1 MSDQRWNFLG
11 GMAIALAL
19 SPATF
24 AGEGWLII
32 TSHPPGATIYV
43 DNTDRGITPQRP
55 QDALRIKVT
64 DGVREIQAR
73 KQVGG
78 KEYAAQQSIK
88 VSGNKEIPVQLHLRE
103 PQMEL
108 PAVTSVTTPH
118 LHRDQGIGTANPIG
132 ELMVPGKNF

>member
-1 MSDQRWNFLG
+1 MTRNQWKR
-11 GMAIALAL
+11 L
-19 SPATF
+19 SGIILLILSIQGAW
-24 AGEGWLII
+24 AGEAWLLI
-32 TSHPPGATIYV
+32 TTDLPGAVISV
-43 DNTDRGITPQRP
+43 DAAYRGVTPQSP
-55 QDALRIKVT
+55 QDALRVKVT
-64 DGVREIQAR
+64 DGIREIQAR

-108 PAVTSVTTPH
+108 PAVTTATTPH

-132 ELMVPGKNF
+132 ELTVPGKNF